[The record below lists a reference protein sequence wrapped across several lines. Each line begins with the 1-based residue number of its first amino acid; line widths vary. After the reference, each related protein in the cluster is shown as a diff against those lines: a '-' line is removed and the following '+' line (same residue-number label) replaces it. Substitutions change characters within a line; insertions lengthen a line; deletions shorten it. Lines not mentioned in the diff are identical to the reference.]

1 MSEVFKE
8 NIKKYV
14 TVLQNLDSVKSNLK
28 ENQVKFDEENK
39 ELKEQIEKHNLSL
52 NDLKSEIE
60 NEAKL
65 IFEKDSSTK
74 KLYGGIGIQEKDV
87 YEYDVKKALDW
98 GKEKDM
104 CLMLDKKAFEKIIK
118 VQELDFVT
126 KKEKEEVK
134 VTFPKVI
141 KIEE

>member
-118 VQELDFVT
+118 VQELEFVT

-141 KIEE
+141 KLED